1 MKTTIFKV
9 YFLLASTFAFAQAG
23 HVMQG
28 VGAVNMSM
36 GGAST
41 AQPIDINGAI
51 LWNPASISVFKE
63 KELSFSMGAFFSSP
77 ELSSSLP
84 AGALGVGAPAVSGT
98 TKDTRP
104 ISPMPAFAMVWGK
117 EDSKHTFAVSAFGI
131 SGFGVK
137 FPEEAN
143 NPLAGANFNPTT
155 NSNPINYPQGA
166 NGFGLIESDYLLL
179 QVSLTYSYQVSD
191 KISIGFQP
199 NIDYAA
205 LQLAPNPLASP
216 DFPPPNGTGK
226 GYPTTDKAS
235 AIGYGAQLGVFYD
248 SGKMLKLGM
257 SYKTKQSFGELDFT
271 QTYLDGS
278 SAPNVQFTMNYPAIL
293 SFGLGLSG
301 EKFDFALDYRT
312 VYYED
317 TEGFKESGWQ
327 IATSGPAAGFPTG
340 AVNGFGWQNMS
351 ILSMGLQYQITEKMP
366 IRVGYTHN
374 SSAIKDE
381 LAFFSA
387 PATAAINDAAQLGLG
402 YRFNDKWELN
412 ALYHQGFRG
421 KGASGQLLSPA
432 AITPTNPLGAIP
444 GTSVSYDMETS
455 LIQFTI
461 NYTFGK

>member
-1 MKTTIFKV
+1 MKATIFKI
-9 YFLLASTFAFAQAG
+9 YFLLFSVALFSQTG

-36 GGAST
+36 GGAAT

-51 LWNPASISVFKE
+51 LWNPATLSAFKE
-63 KELSFSMGAFFSSP
+63 KEFSFSIGAFFSSP

-84 AGALGVGAPAVSGT
+84 AGALGAGAPAVSGT
-98 TKDTRP
+98 TLDARGV
-104 ISPMPAFAMVWGK
+104 SMMPAIAMVWAK
-117 EDSKHTFAVSAFGI
+117 EDSKHTFGLSAFGI

-143 NPLAGANFNPTT
+143 NPMAGAGFNPTG
-155 NSNPINYPQGA
+155 NSNPINYPQA
-166 NGFGLIESDYLLL
+166 AMGFGLIESDYMLL
-179 QVSLTYSYQVSD
+179 QVSLSYSYQLSD
-191 KISIGFQP
+191 KFSIGFQP

-235 AIGYGAQLGVFYD
+235 AIGYGAQVGVFYD
-248 SGKMLKLGM
+248 SGEMLKLGM
-257 SYKTKQSFGELDFT
+257 SYKTKQSFGELDFK

-278 SAPNVQFTMNYPAIL
+278 AAPNVQFTMNYPAIF
-293 SFGLGLSG
+293 SVGMGLSG

-312 VYYED
+312 VFYED

-327 IATSGPAAGFPTG
+327 IATSGPATGFPTG

-351 ILSMGLQYQITEKMP
+351 IISAGLQYQITEKMP
-366 IRVGYTHN
+366 IRVGYTY
-374 SSAIKDE
+374 SSNAIKDE

-387 PATAAINDAAQLGLG
+387 PAPAVINNAAQIGLG
-402 YRFNDKWELN
+402 YKFNDKWELN

-421 KGASGQLLSPA
+421 DGVTGELLSPT
-432 AITPTNPLGAIP
+432 AITATNPLGAMS
-444 GTSVSYDMETS
+444 GTSVSYNMETS